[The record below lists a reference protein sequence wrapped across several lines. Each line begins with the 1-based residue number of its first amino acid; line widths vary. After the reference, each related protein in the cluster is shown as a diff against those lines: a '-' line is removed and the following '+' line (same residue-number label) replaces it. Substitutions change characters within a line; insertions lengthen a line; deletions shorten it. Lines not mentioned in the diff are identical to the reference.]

1 MFALAFL
8 IAAAPV
14 PAEATAAEKYE
25 SAVLASIHAF
35 ARQNEDEHLGALL
48 EKHPKLVN
56 EVERFRQPR
65 KPYTTDSYAPLHW
78 AAREGHA
85 RAAAVLISY
94 KANLNADCG
103 NGWTPLHLASHAG
116 HLDVVRLL
124 VESGAKVDARTEAL
138 PEREYYAPSPPP
150 GVEQKPIKLPAVPA
164 YTALDL
170 AIAAKKQ
177 PVSDYLRSVRK

>member
-25 SAVLASIHAF
+25 AAVLASIHWF

-48 EKHPKLVN
+48 EKHPKLVS

-65 KPYTTDSYAPLHW
+65 KPYSTDAYTPLHW

-85 RAAAVLISY
+85 RAAAVLINY
-94 KANLNADCG
+94 KANMNADCG
-103 NGWTPLHLASHAG
+103 NGWTPLHLAALGG
-116 HLDVVRLL
+116 HLDVVKTL
-124 VESGAKVDARTEAL
+124 VENGANTDAKTMAL
-138 PEREYYAPSPPP
+138 PEREYYAPSQPP
-150 GVEQKPIKLPAVPA
+150 GLVQKPINLPASPA
-164 YTALDL
+164 RTALDI
-170 AIAAKKQ
+170 AIEAKK
-177 PVSDYLRSVRK
+177 PAVADYLRSVRK